1 MKDEQACG
9 ETNSDAY
16 KRRAELKCSIM
27 NTIGYSRCRPLAS
40 QMHLI
45 GGNRLAVSF
54 TPDEYIVMIQLPEY
68 KVGTAECLSLLSKAV
83 IVKPDDV
90 RTRSLVIAGLRTVEE
105 AKNLC
110 EYLKTDF
117 VRYLVGQTKLDNVL
131 SAGNFTHA
139 PILDFAERWDDAKL
153 NEFYSFTEEQKDV
166 IKDVDSLIKE
176 VVGAI

>member
-1 MKDEQACG
+1 MKNELACG
-9 ETNSDAY
+9 ETNSAAY
-16 KRRAELKCSIM
+16 KRRMELKGSIM
-27 NTIGYSRCRPLAS
+27 KTIGYSLCKPLAS

-90 RTRSLVIAGLRTVEE
+90 CTSSLVIAGLRTAEE
-105 AKNLC
+105 AKNIC

-117 VRYLVGQTKLDNVL
+117 VKYLIGQTPLEGGL
-131 SAGNFTHA
+131 SEENFAHV
-139 PILDFAERWDDAKL
+139 PMLGFSERWDDAKL
-153 NEFYSFTEEQKDV
+153 NEIYSFTEEQKDV